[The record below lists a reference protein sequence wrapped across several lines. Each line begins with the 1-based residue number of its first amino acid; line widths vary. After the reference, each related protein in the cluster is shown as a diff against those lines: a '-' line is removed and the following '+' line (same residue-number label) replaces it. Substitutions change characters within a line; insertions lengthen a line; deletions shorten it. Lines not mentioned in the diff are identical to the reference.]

1 MGIVTLL
8 PDLITV
14 GSKQW
19 LMHSQLLKD
28 YPMSDYLGII
38 AVFAAIGLVF
48 PVINAICDEWI
59 KTGKALDSMQYNP
72 ENNLKEKK

>member
-1 MGIVTLL
+1 MY
-8 PDLITV
+8 
-14 GSKQW
+14 S
-19 LMHSQLLKD
+19 MF
-28 YPMSDYLGII
+28 DYLGII
-38 AVFAAIGLVF
+38 AVFAAIGLIF